1 VRCPSLDELPPPPP
15 RRTGWPWTEGSQP
28 LPDRMPDGSEW
39 PRISIVTPNYNYE
52 HYLEATIRSVLL
64 QGYPNIEFII
74 QDDGSTDGSATLIK
88 RYETYLTYW
97 ASEPNSGA
105 PSVINRGLRRSTG
118 SILAYLGSDDYYAP
132 DAFGIVAQVFHQ
144 EPEVDLINGR
154 CRLVDQYGN
163 KLGEHFGDITRLD
176 EVLDL
181 WNVWW
186 NKRQFR
192 QPEIFW
198 RRRIWEKVGDFR
210 TDLHIVFDWEL
221 WCRMLLAGAVVRRV
235 DAELACYRLHPSQ
248 LKLTGDPKRVADEEL
263 AVVEK
268 WLWDPNIPLAP
279 DKRRMLQGHWL
290 FDCEFRKVADASVIQ
305 GQSTLIRWFRLMR
318 IAIRFPE
325 LWAVP
330 GFRSRVFGS
339 LKQRISRFSFP
350 NHTAQ

>member
-1 VRCPSLDELPPPPP
+1 MRCPSLEQLPPPPP
-15 RRTGWPWTEGSQP
+15 HRRGWPWTEASQP

-52 HYLEATIRSVLL
+52 QYLETTIRSVLL

-74 QDDGSTDGSATLIK
+74 QDDGSTDGSTQLIK
-88 RYETYLTYW
+88 RYEAYLTYW
-97 ASEPNSGA
+97 ASEPNSGQ
-105 PSVINRGLRRSTG
+105 SLVINRGLHRSTG
-118 SILAYLGSDDYYAP
+118 SILAYINSDDYYAP
-132 DAFGIVAQVFHQ
+132 DAFGIAARVFHQ

-154 CRLVDQYGN
+154 CRLIDQYGI
-163 KLGEHFGDITRLD
+163 KIGEQFGDITRLD

-186 NKRQFR
+186 NKRQFV
-192 QPEIFW
+192 QPETFW

-210 TDLHIVFDWEL
+210 TDLHVVFDWEY
-221 WCRMLLAGAVVRRV
+221 WCRMLRAGAIVRRV
-235 DAELACYRLHPSQ
+235 DAEFACFRFQPSQ
-248 LKLTGDPKRVADEEL
+248 KTEDAKRVADEEL
-263 AVVEK
+263 AVVK
-268 WLWDPNIPLAP
+268 QWLWDPNIPLAL

-325 LWAVP
+325 LWTVP

-339 LKQRISRFSFP
+339 LKQKDQPF
-350 NHTAQ
+350 

>member
-15 RRTGWPWTEGSQP
+15 RRNGWPWTESSQP

-52 HYLEATIRSVLL
+52 RYLEATIRSVLL

-74 QDDGSTDGSATLIK
+74 QDDGSTDGSTELIK

-105 PSVINRGLRRSTG
+105 PSVINRGLHRSTG
-118 SILAYLGSDDYYAP
+118 SILAYINSDDYYAP
-132 DAFGIVAQVFHQ
+132 DAFGIAAQVFHQ
-144 EPEVDLINGR
+144 EPQVDLINGR
-154 CRLVDQYGN
+154 CRLIDQYGN
-163 KLGEHFGDITRLD
+163 KLGEQFGDITRLD

-186 NKRQFR
+186 KKRQFV
-192 QPEIFW
+192 QPETFW

-210 TDLHIVFDWEL
+210 TDLHIVFDWEY

-235 DAELACYRLHPSQ
+235 DAELACFRFQPSQ
-248 LKLTGDPKRVADEEL
+248 KTKDAKRVADEEL
-263 AVVEK
+263 AVVKK

-279 DKRRMLQGHWL
+279 DKRRLLQGYWL
-290 FDCEFRKVADASVIQ
+290 HDCKFRKTADASVARK
-305 GQSTLIRWFRLMR
+305 QSQLIRWFQLAV
-318 IAIRFPE
+318 IAMYYRQ
-325 LWAVP
+325 LWAIP
-330 GFRSRVFGS
+330 NFRSRVFG
-339 LKQRISRFSFP
+339 RFARRRLDP
-350 NHTAQ
+350 